1 MQRISN
7 SFFKGRST
15 VDITQDLLGKKLVYL
30 TKQGTISGYIV
41 EAESY
46 LGVQDSAAH
55 AYRGRRSAFNEP
67 LYAAPGAIYIYQRRQ
82 HFLFDVVTQ
91 EVGEPQG
98 ILVRA
103 LQPAAGKQLMQKNR
117 PGKSDIDLT
126 NGPAKLMQAL
136 GIQDKDRNFK
146 LIADCSDLT
155 IDLQTAKTPEKIK
168 TSARIG
174 VNQKGN
180 SALAKL
186 RFFVAGN
193 PFVSGLPKS
202 QWDLENFGWQ
212 KDN

>member
-7 SFFKGRST
+7 SFFQGRST
-15 VDITQDLLGKKLVYL
+15 AAITQDLLGKKLVYFAPA
-30 TKQGTISGYIV
+30 GIISGYIV

-46 LGVQDSAAH
+46 LGIKDTAAH
-55 AYRGRRSAFNEP
+55 AYQGRRSAFNEP

-91 EVGEPQG
+91 PAGEPQG

-103 LQPAAGKQLMQKNR
+103 LQPVMGKALMRLNRPQKN
-117 PGKSDIDLT
+117 DFDLT

-136 GIQDKDRNFK
+136 GIQDKKRNFAM
-146 LIADCSDLT
+146 IADCPDLT
-155 IDLQTAKTPEKIK
+155 IDLQEAKTPTQVA

-174 VNQKGN
+174 VNQSGQ
-180 SALAKL
+180 SALAEL

-202 QWDLENFGWQ
+202 QWDLQTYGWQ
-212 KDN
+212 EGA